1 MVGDDET
8 NFPHKLLL
16 TNRQFPNLY
25 KTFADKSSTDIKLTK
40 TQLSKM
46 MQSVGFLGKLLGP
59 LLNTGYSLMKNLFKS
74 LSKSVLIPLGLNA
87 VASAA
92 ADAGI
97 QKKILG
103 SGNNNNTIL
112 IILNDEKDIVEI
124 VESLED
130 LGLLL
135 EEVSATIQSE
145 PKEQRRRFLSM
156 PLGRLGARLLG
167 NILAGKGINRA
178 GAGAIATRQGRALV
192 RGDYGKKKGQKR
204 TKRQDHDNKMDF

>member
-1 MVGDDET
+1 M
-8 NFPHKLLL
+8 
-16 TNRQFPNLY
+16 
-25 KTFADKSSTDIKLTK
+25 
-40 TQLSKM
+40 
-46 MQSVGFLGKLLGP
+46 
-59 LLNTGYSLMKNLFKS
+59 
-74 LSKSVLIPLGLNA
+74 
-87 VASAA
+87 
-92 ADAGI
+92 
-97 QKKILG
+97 
-103 SGNNNNTIL
+103 
-112 IILNDEKDIVEI
+112 
-124 VESLED
+124 
-130 LGLLL
+130 LL